1 MEKEMNNVEIQRE
14 ENEKGASMLEYCLLA
29 ALISVV
35 AITAMT
41 FLGTEVSQTFSQVGA
56 TINDAQLTQ

>member
-41 FLGTEVSQTFSQVGA
+41 FLGQEVSETFSNVA
-56 TINDAQLTQ
+56 STIDTTN

>member
-1 MEKEMNNVEIQRE
+1 MKMENEMTNQIERNE
-14 ENEKGASMLEYCLLA
+14 EEKGASMLEYCLLA

-41 FLGTEVSQTFSQVGA
+41 FLGQEVSETFSTVGSSIDV
-56 TINDAQLTQ
+56 TN

>member
-1 MEKEMNNVEIQRE
+1 MEEIRNVETVVQNT
-14 ENEKGASMLEYCLLA
+14 ENEKGASMLEYALLA

-41 FLGTEVSQTFSQVGA
+41 FLGDQVSTTFSGVAGVMETA
-56 TINDAQLTQ
+56 NN

>member
-1 MEKEMNNVEIQRE
+1 MKMENEMTNQIERNED
-14 ENEKGASMLEYCLLA
+14 EKGASMLEYCLLA

-41 FLGTEVSQTFSQVGA
+41 FLGQEVSETFSTVGSS
-56 TINDAQLTQ
+56 INTTN